1 MPGIAL
7 IVVGLVF
14 LAQTYLGY
22 TLRNWWALL
31 ILIPALGSFA
41 NAYEATREGDRD
53 HALGAIVAGLGFTLL
68 CGVFLLDLD
77 IGRLWPVAVIIVGV
91 GLLVAG
97 RGWSGRD

>member
-22 TLRNWWALL
+22 TPRNWWALL
-31 ILIPALGSFA
+31 ILIPALASFA

-53 HALGAIVAGLGFTLL
+53 HALGAIVAGLGFTVL